1 MTIKKSLNGNE
12 ITLALEGW
20 LDTKAASELLAE
32 LEQLEDGAD
41 SMVLD
46 FSGLEYIASTGVR
59 AVVTAYKKMNGAL
72 TLCHVSDEI
81 MSVIRMTGLDKRIT
95 IA

>member
-32 LEQLEDGAD
+32 LDQLEDGAD

-72 TLCHVSDEI
+72 TVKGSSPRILNI
-81 MSVIRMTGLDKRIT
+81 FKTTGIDKT
-95 IA
+95 VHFE

>member
-1 MTIKKSLNGNE
+1 MTIKKILNGNE

-20 LDTKAASELLAE
+20 LDTKAAPELLAE
-32 LEQLEDGAD
+32 LEQMEDGVD

-72 TLCHVSDEI
+72 TVKGASPRILNI
-81 MSVIRMTGLDKRIT
+81 FKTTGIDKT
-95 IA
+95 VHFE